1 MRYPQT
7 TTKLFAL
14 LAFLS
19 VGALVT
25 PAQTNQARSMVTQP
39 VNESQMVMRSGST
52 HPLARAEFDRGL
64 APDSLPM
71 DNMMLGLKRTPEQDA
86 ALATLLREQQD
97 PTSAN
102 YHKWITPQEF
112 GARFGPSDHDVQA
125 VTSWLQS
132 HGFQSVEVS
141 PSRTVIHFSGT
152 AAQVHDAFR
161 TAIHR
166 YVVNNEEH
174 WANSTE
180 QQIPAALAGVVAGV
194 GTLHNFAPK
203 RASHSRGTFT
213 RTADGKVKPLH
224 PLFTFPV
231 QGNCGEVAGNCFA
244 LGPEDIAI
252 IYNVLPL
259 WNAGIDGTG
268 QTIAVV
274 GDSNINMQDVT
285 NFRKMFGLPAKN
297 PTITIPTGSTDPG
310 ITPDEIESDLD
321 VQWAGAIAKNAT
333 IDFVIA
339 ANTNSTAGV
348 DAAAQ
353 FIVDNKLAPVLS
365 ESFGACEQDLG
376 TVVNGMVNT
385 RWMQGAT
392 EGITIVVST
401 GDNGSAGCDF
411 DDPNIPTQQPATGG
425 LAVSGLASTPFN
437 VAVGGTD
444 FNQLT
449 NATSFWSTNNLTTSQ
464 GSALGYIPE
473 TTWNDSCTNAL
484 FGQVGFSTT
493 PEANCN
499 NTANLANSIGPIG
512 GSGGIS
518 TCAVL
523 TGSPPKCSSGNPR
536 PTWQTGPGVPG
547 GSTRLIPDVSLFA
560 GDGLVGSFYIICQ
573 QDTNT
578 NNTPCNLG
586 SDKNGNSFFEGVGGT
601 SVSTQVMG
609 AIFSLLVQKTGG
621 NLGLPTPT
629 LYSLAAQ
636 QNAAACN
643 TASPA
648 SSCIF
653 NDVTVGTISTPC
665 VKGSP
670 NCNVATQ
677 GDANGILTGF
687 NAGTAYDLATG
698 LGSINVCNLA
708 NNFAM
713 TNPGGAADFALSNC
727 VAIVSVP
734 SAGGSGTLN
743 LTVTAI
749 NGFTGTF
756 NFTSSS
762 CTGLPTGASCS
773 FNPASVTLDATH
785 QSASTVVTITT
796 TASVPPGIGA
806 RPNGSARWY
815 VAAAT
820 ALAGMF
826 GMAFLLFGGKLKQL
840 RWSVSVAAGLMA
852 LAFAIGIA
860 GCSGSNSG
868 GGGGGGG
875 GGTGTGTST
884 NAMITATSSAT
895 THSMTFTVNVF

>member
-1 MRYPQT
+1 MRYPHT
-7 TTKLFAL
+7 RTTKLFVL
-14 LAFLS
+14 FAFIS
-19 VGALVT
+19 VGVLST
-25 PAQTNQARSMVTQP
+25 PAQTNQARSLVTAP
-39 VNESQMVMRSGST
+39 VNEGQMVKRLGSV

-86 ALATLLREQQD
+86 ALATLLSEQQD

-112 GARFGPSDHDVQA
+112 GARFGPSDHDIQA

-132 HGFQSVEVS
+132 HDFQGIEVS

-152 AAQVHDAFR
+152 AGQVHDAFH

-166 YVVNNEEH
+166 YVVNGEEH
-174 WANSTE
+174 WANSAD

-203 RASHSRGTFT
+203 PASHSRGTFT

-231 QGNCGEVAGNCFA
+231 QGDCGYVANNCFA
-244 LGPEDIAI
+244 LGPQDFAT

-274 GDSNINMQDVT
+274 GDSNINMQDVV
-285 NFRKMFGLPAKN
+285 NFRKIFGLPAKN
-297 PTITIPTGSTDPG
+297 PTITIPPGSTDPG

-321 VQWAGAIAKNAT
+321 VQWSGAIAKNAT
-333 IDFVIA
+333 INFVIA

-353 FIVDNKLAPVLS
+353 YVVDNKVAPVLT
-365 ESFGACEQDLG
+365 ESFGDCELDLG
-376 TVVNGMVNT
+376 TMVNGMINT
-385 RWMQGAT
+385 RWMQGAA

-411 DDPNIPTQQPATGG
+411 DNPNIATEQPAKLG

-449 NATSFWSTNNLTTSQ
+449 NATSFWSATTNLTTNQ

-473 TTWNDSCTNAL
+473 TTWNDSCTNTI
-484 FGQVGFSTT
+484 FGLVGFSTT
-493 PEANCN
+493 PEVNCN
-499 NTANLANSIGPIG
+499 DTANLANSIGPIG
-512 GSGGIS
+512 ASGGIS
-518 TCAVL
+518 NCTTSTNPTNPATC
-523 TGSPPKCSSGNPR
+523 SGGYPR
-536 PTWQTGPGVPG
+536 PSWQTGPGVPG
-547 GSTRLIPDVSLFA
+547 GNTRLIPDLSLFA

-578 NNTPCNLG
+578 NNTPCSLG
-586 SDKNGNSFFEGVGGT
+586 ADKNGNSFFEGVGGT

-621 NLGLPTPT
+621 NLGLPNST

-636 QNAAACN
+636 QNAATCN
-643 TASPA
+643 SAAPA

-653 NDVTVGTISTPC
+653 HDVTVGTISSPC
-665 VKGSP
+665 VKNTP

-687 NAGTAYDLATG
+687 SAGAGFDLATG
-698 LGSINVCNLA
+698 LGSVNVCNLA
-708 NNFAM
+708 NNFAV
-713 TNPGGAADFALSNC
+713 TNPGGAADFSLSNC
-727 VAIVSVP
+727 VALVSVP
-734 SAGGSGTLN
+734 AAGGSGTLN

-749 NGFTGTF
+749 NGFSGTF
-756 NFTSSS
+756 NFTPTS
-762 CTGLPTGASCS
+762 CTGLPTGAACS
-773 FNPASVTLDATH
+773 FSPASVTLDSTH
-785 QSASTVVTITT
+785 PSASTVVTITT
-796 TASVPPGIGA
+796 TASVPPAIGV
-806 RPNGSARWY
+806 RPNGNEHLY
-815 VAAAT
+815 LPAAI
-820 ALAGMF
+820 ALAMMIGMTF
-826 GMAFLLFGGKLKQL
+826 VLFGGKLKQL
-840 RWSVSVAAGLMA
+840 KWSAAAMLMLLA
-852 LAFAIGIA
+852 LLFGMAA
-860 GCSGSNSG
+860 CG

-875 GGTGTGTST
+875 GGGSTST
-884 NAMITATSSAT
+884 GSSTTATITATSNAT